1 MSKEDVINYVMTT
14 PNNPNRAVLEGMLD
28 GMAQGGGTV
37 EVIKLG
43 TIQGG
48 SYEHVASGGGALNGT
63 FEEVI
68 GNRSV
73 VNVVAKKEGNSSIVL
88 LKFLLKQDDVFY
100 DLIRDQNTEEIK
112 TARQY
117 VASAWIE
124 SADAGSYS
132 FDVYAVCIS
141 KE

>member
-1 MSKEDVINYVMTT
+1 MAYEPKVWQCGEVVSAEALNH
-14 PNNPNRAVLEGMLD
+14 LEQGV
-28 GMAQGGGTV
+28 AQSGGGTV

-68 GNRSV
+68 GDRSV

-117 VASAWIE
+117 AASAWIE

-141 KE
+141 KG